1 MFILTHFH
9 AALSSDALEMWDLPE
24 GAVEAEPSHS
34 SSGGIQI

>member
-1 MFILTHFH
+1 MFILTHSH

-24 GAVEAEPSHS
+24 GTVEAEPSHS